1 MLKDRVKRSFW
12 GVSSTFFNSLSYTLS
27 YRINVSLTLF
37 ILNYERVLVKH
48 YFYNFVFF
56 WWFLSIFMPFYS
68 VFANHLHISLSLGVY
83 IAVQNVEKM
92 FLRSLLY
99 ARFTMS
105 AYQKQ
110 WLPCVLAAPFL
121 ACSGRYTVLLRQCSH
136 VGLEIWVPLPKS
148 RQAVERSQTCAYSC
162 AVSN

>member
-1 MLKDRVKRSFW
+1 M
-12 GVSSTFFNSLSYTLS
+12 
-27 YRINVSLTLF
+27 SLTLF

-56 WWFLSIFMPFYS
+56 LMIFIDFMPFYS
-68 VFANHLHISLSLGVY
+68 VFANHLHTPLSLGVY

-110 WLPCVLAAPFL
+110 
-121 ACSGRYTVLLRQCSH
+121 
-136 VGLEIWVPLPKS
+136 
-148 RQAVERSQTCAYSC
+148 
-162 AVSN
+162 